1 MFLALLAVTFTTPA
15 LCPGG
20 YPVAVS
26 RAASLVGVA
35 PDLFVEIV
43 PREFA
48 PKGVQNP
55 SAFATSWVKAGE
67 AYDFNWTI
75 YIRYDM
81 LHAMSC
87 AAMKVVA
94 LHEVCHIKNRD
105 YIFVSDEQLLKHEE
119 AADACAR
126 EHVSDVEWKEG
137 QRDHYEA
144 YSLAERE
151 RIRAPAGFAHYREKV
166 PR

>member
-35 PDLFVEIV
+35 PDLFIEVV

-48 PKGVQNP
+48 PRSNQNP
-55 SAFATSWVKAGE
+55 SALAASWVPSGD

-75 YIRYDM
+75 FIRYDM

-94 LHEVCHIKNRD
+94 LHEVCHIKNRH
-105 YIFVSDEQLLKHEE
+105 YIWVSQEQLLKNEE
-119 AADACAR
+119 AADVCAR
-126 EHVSDVEWKEG
+126 EHSDDVEWKEG
-137 QRDHYEA
+137 WRDAWEA
-144 YSLAERE
+144 HLLAERE
-151 RIRAPAGFAHYREKV
+151 RIRAPAGFIHYLEKV